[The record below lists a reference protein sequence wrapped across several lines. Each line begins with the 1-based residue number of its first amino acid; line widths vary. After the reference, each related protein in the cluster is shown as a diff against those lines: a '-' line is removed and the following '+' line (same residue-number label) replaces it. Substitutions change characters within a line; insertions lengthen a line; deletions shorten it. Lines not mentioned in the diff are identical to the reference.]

1 MNKQSLK
8 TYIELLEK
16 DRDEMIETI
25 EGLKYAQRKS
35 KEFANWAKS
44 TIDGLNKDLHD
55 AKDTIARMMPLR
67 DSHDRQ
73 DQELDE
79 KDQIIRDLEEH
90 IGNLEEALRKGG
102 N

>member
-25 EGLKYAQRKS
+25 EGLKYVQRKS
-35 KEFANWAKS
+35 KEFANWSKS

-55 AKDTIARMMPLR
+55 AKDTIE
-67 DSHDRQ
+67 RQ
-73 DQELDE
+73 SEELDK
-79 KDQIIRDLEEH
+79 KDRMIRDLEETVKVL
-90 IGNLEEALRKGG
+90 GESK
-102 N
+102 

>member
-44 TIDGLNKDLHD
+44 TIDGLNNCLLY
-55 AKDTIARMMPLR
+55 TSPSPR
-67 DSHDRQ
+67 D
-73 DQELDE
+73 
-79 KDQIIRDLEEH
+79 
-90 IGNLEEALRKGG
+90 
-102 N
+102 